1 MITANAEG
9 KISIRLVMDD
19 SVEPTK
25 DGRTY
30 TSLLKLGIATV
41 YFQWSVTFKADEAY
55 LAEQQAKLEAEKALE
70 EAKLKEEEE
79 SKKKAE
85 EEAAAAALLA
95 KEAEEKAA
103 KEAKKKEEAEAK
115 KKAKEEADAKKKADA
130 EAKAAKEGRCQEG

>member
-1 MITANAEG
+1 
-9 KISIRLVMDD
+9 MDD

-41 YFQWSVTFKADEAY
+41 YFQWSVTFKADEEY

-79 SKKKAE
+79 AKKKAE
-85 EEAAAAALLA
+85 EEAAAAAISP
-95 KEAEEKAA
+95 KKQKRKPKRSQEKGRSRSQEEGQGRSRC
-103 KEAKKKEEAEAK
+103 KEES
-115 KKAKEEADAKKKADA
+115 
-130 EAKAAKEGRCQEG
+130 RC